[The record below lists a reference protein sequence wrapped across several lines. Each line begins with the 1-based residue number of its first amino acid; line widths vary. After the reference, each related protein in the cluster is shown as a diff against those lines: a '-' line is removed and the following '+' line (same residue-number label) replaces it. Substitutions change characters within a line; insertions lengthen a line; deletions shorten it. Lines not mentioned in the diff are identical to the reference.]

1 MKYFFHIFLAFY
13 FVLKP
18 LVPMLDYVVN
28 YDYISKVLF
37 INKAKP
43 QLHCNGKC
51 YLGKELAK
59 SSQEDSSTSS
69 KTKNGTQ
76 KIVDFYIPIEVSSI
90 QTLGKEF
97 FTQTFPVYKKTY
109 SYLFLKRLFK
119 PPLF

>member
-1 MKYFFHIFLAFY
+1 MKYCFHIFLAFY
-13 FVLKP
+13 LVLKP

-28 YDYISKVLF
+28 YDYISKVLC